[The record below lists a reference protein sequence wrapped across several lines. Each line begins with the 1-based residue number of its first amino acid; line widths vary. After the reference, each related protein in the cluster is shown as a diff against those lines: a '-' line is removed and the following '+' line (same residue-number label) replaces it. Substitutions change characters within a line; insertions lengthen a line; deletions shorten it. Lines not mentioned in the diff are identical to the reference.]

1 MNRKA
6 RRVRVGKRTTLA
18 CTFCKERR
26 LRCDGQSPK
35 CGHCLESEQDC
46 VVVDPETGQQ
56 RPRDYLKSLEER
68 VVYLEGLLNA
78 SGSGAA
84 RNENSSSHQPQA
96 QISSFDTAVQQPFI
110 LFKASHEENRYWTY
124 CRYRHIGID
133 FDVSERS
140 LWKITKWEDH
150 YMRANMEGDQTL
162 VDESSLFF
170 VLMVYAIGALVQNHY
185 DVAMAYYSSAMEYMN
200 SLLSLDNLT
209 SIQCVLCCAVFSIR
223 SPVGV
228 SVWKTVGMALRHCIE
243 MGLHQRTT
251 VYYRN
256 ANTLEQ
262 ELSKRYF
269 WVAYNLDHALA
280 LTLGLPLGISD
291 DAIYVD
297 LPMDIDD
304 EAITPTGFLR
314 PPRTDSTSSP
324 TLSTGFIHSIKL
336 RRLWSKISDCLYP
349 QVQPLV
355 RTMSTID
362 KKDLIQEIQLE
373 LEDWYAEVKPHEV
386 DPIANPQS
394 LYASGKWF
402 QLEYLRALLLLHRH
416 CLTPDRSSALGLDTQ
431 INNEDSM
438 ETCANVSSKLCF
450 LFREVHEGT
459 AVQITWSMVHVLF
472 SAGLTYLGCLWKSK
486 RVREKAQDMEIS
498 ATFEACLKVL
508 AIAEDWHPE
517 SPYRQIFEKLAQR
530 TMKMVSGGDVDSS
543 FRHPPGIGAINE
555 ALENDNWFTLG
566 EDMDPIAPQD
576 WDNWLADAT
585 H

>member
-6 RRVRVGKRTTLA
+6 RRVRVGKRTALA

-35 CGHCLESEQDC
+35 CGHCVGSEQDC

-68 VVYLEGLLNA
+68 VAYLEGLLNA
-78 SGSGAA
+78 SGSSAA
-84 RNENSSSHQPQA
+84 HNENNPSQQPQA
-96 QISSFDTAVQQPFI
+96 QIRSFD
-110 LFKASHEENRYWTY
+110 
-124 CRYRHIGID
+124 
-133 FDVSERS
+133 
-140 LWKITKWEDH
+140 TKWEDH

-170 VLMVYAIGALVQNHY
+170 VLMVHAIGALVQNHY
-185 DVAMAYYSSAMEYMN
+185 DIAMAYYSSAMEYMD

-262 ELSKRYF
+262 ELSKRCF

-297 LPMDIDD
+297 LPMDVDD

-314 PPRTDSTSSP
+314 PPRTDNTSSP

-349 QVQPLV
+349 QVQSLV

-362 KKDLIQEIQLE
+362 KKYLIQEIQLE
-373 LEDWYAEVKPHEV
+373 LEECLFMPLGSGFSLSIYALYFFYTATV
-386 DPIANPQS
+386 S
-394 LYASGKWF
+394 L
-402 QLEYLRALLLLHRH
+402 
-416 CLTPDRSSALGLDTQ
+416 
-431 INNEDSM
+431 
-438 ETCANVSSKLCF
+438 
-450 LFREVHEGT
+450 
-459 AVQITWSMVHVLF
+459 
-472 SAGLTYLGCLWKSK
+472 
-486 RVREKAQDMEIS
+486 
-498 ATFEACLKVL
+498 
-508 AIAEDWHPE
+508 
-517 SPYRQIFEKLAQR
+517 
-530 TMKMVSGGDVDSS
+530 
-543 FRHPPGIGAINE
+543 
-555 ALENDNWFTLG
+555 
-566 EDMDPIAPQD
+566 
-576 WDNWLADAT
+576 
-585 H
+585 